1 MKNLKKLGSAGFTLV
16 ELMVV
21 VAIIGILATL
31 ALPQYARFQAKAR
44 QSEAK
49 LNLNAASVAEK
60 SYSTENNTFSG
71 CLAEIGFNVEAA
83 GKRYYTVGLTAASAA
98 AATCGPTGALSCSRF
113 QFTFAGGAWAV
124 GGTAN
129 CPAASYQ
136 YAATI
141 GQGGAATAA
150 ANLAGTAVSQA
161 AFTIHAVGRINTAI
175 ADQWTIDQA
184 NNLVNT
190 VSGL

>member
-49 LNLNAASVAEK
+49 LNLNAAAVAEK
-60 SYSTENNTFSG
+60 SYSTENNTFSV
-71 CLAEIGFNVEAA
+71 CLAQIGFNVEAA
-83 GKRYYTVGLTAASAA
+83 GKRYYTVGFDATSAGT
-98 AATCGPTGALSCSRF
+98 ATCGPTGALACSRF
-113 QFTFAGGAWAV
+113 QFTFAAGAWAV
-124 GGTAN
+124 AGNA
-129 CPAASYQ
+129 CAAADYQ

-141 GQGGAATAA
+141 GQGGAATTA
-150 ANLAGTAVSQA
+150 ANLPATAISQA
-161 AFTIHAVGRINTAI
+161 AFTISAAGRINAATP
-175 ADQWTIDQA
+175 DTWTIDQA
-184 NNLVNT
+184 NNLVNAT
-190 VSGL
+190 SGL